1 MSYLKQAREM
11 CKWISSPMKT
21 FEQAVDHLS
30 QYVAEDGRLSMNDI
44 CAFARLHTD
53 LHDEQYTELAH
64 RLIEIGIDVFDFE
77 REQEAQIVEEIEE
90 RERGSIRE
98 NTQIYMRDVGEYE
111 LLSREDELAYARA
124 MNEAMSEALA
134 AIAPVKPVNDRC
146 RKLMTSHV
154 DNGQLGRLL
163 AGFLDH
169 VEVLPEVDRPDT
181 NGNNG
186 EREDPLDHKIARRR
200 IQRFHKASAEY
211 FATRTNEQ
219 QIGVEESL
227 RLFKFATNHY
237 TSLLDIFKDV
247 VTSIENV
254 IARVRSICL
263 TAGVSDAEELERIC
277 AGLTAVRLADE
288 FVDLPSAVQSNL
300 NAHMHVI
307 ERARA
312 KLHAIETQCDLP
324 YVEILERDRRLDNAI
339 QRFRIAKNGLVSGN
353 LRLVMRV
360 AQNYSNHGAFLLDL
374 VQEGN
379 LGLIRAA
386 EKYDYTRGFKFSTY
400 ATWWIRQ
407 AITQALNEFGRTVKL
422 PASLTQAIR
431 NVGRAKMRLTQILAR
446 DPTLGELADET
457 GLSVQQ
463 VRDVVLYEHNAISI
477 DEPNNDED
485 DTTLADTLISES
497 VPSPEQMA
505 LEQGLR
511 DAVELTLADLTTR
524 ETQILSLR
532 YGIGRTS
539 DMSTA
544 EIAQELGISSNRVR
558 QITVKALR
566 RLRQPR
572 YTPLLEPYL

>member
-1 MSYLKQAREM
+1 MRE
-11 CKWISSPMKT
+11 WNTPHMKT

-30 QYVAEDGRLSMNDI
+30 LYVAEDGRLSMNDV

-53 LHDEQYTELAH
+53 LHDEQYVELAH
-64 RLIEIGIDVFDFE
+64 RLIEIGVDVYDFE
-77 REQEAQIVEEIEE
+77 RDQEAQIVEEIEE

-98 NTQIYMRDVGEYE
+98 NTQIYMRDVGEFD
-111 LLSREDELAYARA
+111 LLSRDEELTYARA
-124 MNEAMSEALA
+124 MNDAMSEALV
-134 AIAPVKPVNDRC
+134 AIAAVKPVNMQC
-146 RKLMTSHV
+146 QKLINSHLKT
-154 DNGQLGRLL
+154 GQLNRLV

-169 VEVLPEVDRPDT
+169 VEELPEVDRPDA
-181 NGNNG
+181 NGNNS
-186 EREDPLDHKIARRR
+186 EREDPLNQELLEKR
-200 IQRFHKASAEY
+200 IRLFETASKEY
-211 FATRTNEQ
+211 FGKPRNERTYTDESTL
-219 QIGVEESL
+219 EESF
-227 RLFKFATNHY
+227 RFFKFATNHY
-237 TSLLDIFKDV
+237 TSLLDTFKEAV
-247 VTSIENV
+247 RSIET
-254 IARVRSICL
+254 ATSRARSICL
-263 TAGVSDAEELERIC
+263 TAGMSELTFAEQVLPR
-277 AGLTAVRLADE
+277 LTVRRLTE
-288 FVDLPSAVQSNL
+288 TVVDLPIEVRANL
-300 NAHMHVI
+300 TAHTHVFERVRQTLQNI
-307 ERARA
+307 ER
-312 KLHAIETQCDLP
+312 QCDLS
-324 YVEILERDRRLDNAI
+324 YVELLERDQLLNNAI
-339 QRFRIAKNGLVSGN
+339 QRFRAAKNALISGN

-360 AQNYSNHGAFLLDL
+360 AQTYSNHGALLLDL
-374 VQEGN
+374 IQEGN

-431 NVGRAKMRLTQILAR
+431 NVGRAKMRLTQVLGR
-446 DPTLGELADET
+446 DPKLGELADDT
-457 GLSVQQ
+457 GLSIQQ
-463 VRDVVLYEHNAISI
+463 IRDVVLYEHNAISI

-485 DTTLADTLISES
+485 DTTLVDTLISES
-497 VPSPEQMA
+497 VPSPEQIA

-544 EIAQELGISSNRVR
+544 EIARELGISSNRVR
-558 QITVKALR
+558 QITLKALR

>member
-1 MSYLKQAREM
+1 
-11 CKWISSPMKT
+11 MKT

-30 QYVAEDGRLSMNDI
+30 LYVAEDGRLSMNDV

-53 LHDEQYTELAH
+53 LHDEQYIELAH
-64 RLIEIGIDVFDFE
+64 RLIEIGVDVYDFE
-77 REQEAQIVEEIEE
+77 RDQEAQIVEEIEE

-98 NTQIYMRDVGEYE
+98 NTQIYMRDVGEYD
-111 LLSREDELAYARA
+111 LLSRDEELTYARA
-124 MNEAMSEALA
+124 MNDAMSEALA
-134 AIAPVKPVNDRC
+134 TIAPVKPVIVQC
-146 RKLMTSHV
+146 QELFTSHV
-154 DNGQLGRLL
+154 KNGQMNRLI

-169 VEVLPEVDRPDT
+169 VEDLPEVERPEA
-181 NGNNG
+181 NGNNS
-186 EREDPLDHKIARRR
+186 EREDPINQDLLKRR
-200 IQRFHKASAEY
+200 IQLLATTSEVY
-211 FATRTNEQ
+211 FGKSRNERTYTQ
-219 QIGVEESL
+219 QIALEESF
-227 RLFKFATNHY
+227 RFFKFSTNHY
-237 TSLLDIFKDV
+237 TSFLDTFKEAV
-247 VTSIENV
+247 RSIESAT
-254 IARVRSICL
+254 ARARSICL
-263 TAGVSDAEELERIC
+263 TAGVSEPKFLEQFFPRLTVHRLTDAVI
-277 AGLTAVRLADE
+277 
-288 FVDLPSAVQSNL
+288 DLPQEVRTNL
-300 NAHMHVI
+300 NAHTHVF
-307 ERARA
+307 ERVRQRLQDVE
-312 KLHAIETQCDLP
+312 KQCDLS
-324 YVEILERDRRLDNAI
+324 YVEILERDELLNNAI
-339 QRFRIAKNGLVSGN
+339 QRFRTAKNALVSGN

-360 AQNYSNHGAFLLDL
+360 AQTYSNHGALLLDL
-374 VQEGN
+374 IQEGN

-386 EKYDYTRGFKFSTY
+386 EKFDYSRGFKFSTY

-422 PASLTQAIR
+422 PASLNQAIR
-431 NVGRAKMRLTQILAR
+431 NVGRAKMRLTQILGR
-446 DPTLGELADET
+446 DPKLGELAAET

-463 VRDVVLYEHNAISI
+463 IRDVILYEHNAISI

-485 DTTLADTLISES
+485 DTTLVDTLISES
-497 VPSPEQMA
+497 VPSPEQIA

-544 EIAQELGISSNRVR
+544 EIAQELGISNNRVR

>member
-1 MSYLKQAREM
+1 MREIR
-11 CKWISSPMKT
+11 KWNSSRMKT
-21 FEQAVDHLS
+21 FEQAIDHLS
-30 QYVAEDGRLSMNDI
+30 QYVAEDGRLSMSDI

-53 LHDEQYTELAH
+53 LHDEQYVELAH
-64 RLIEIGIDVFDFE
+64 RLIEIGIDVYDFE
-77 REQEAQIVEEIEE
+77 RDQEAQIVEEIEE

-98 NTQIYMRDVGEYE
+98 NTQIYMRDVGEYA
-111 LLSREDELAYARA
+111 LLSREEELTYARA
-124 MNEAMSEALA
+124 MNAAMSAALA
-134 AIAPVKPVNDRC
+134 AIAPVKPVIDHGC
-146 RKLMTSHV
+146 ELMVSHV
-154 DNGQLGRLL
+154 NNRQLNRLL
-163 AGFLDH
+163 VGFLDH
-169 VEVLPEVDRPDT
+169 VEELPEVERPAA
-181 NGNNG
+181 NGNSG
-186 EREDPLDHKIARRR
+186 EREDPLDLKLALHRIELFRTASSGYFGTPNDERTSEQLIA
-200 IQRFHKASAEY
+200 
-211 FATRTNEQ
+211 
-219 QIGVEESL
+219 VEESF
-227 RLFKFATNHY
+227 RFFKFTTNHY
-237 TSLLDIFKDV
+237 TSLLDTFKNV
-247 VTSIENV
+247 VDSIESA

-263 TAGVSDAEELERIC
+263 TAGVSNATFLERFHSR
-277 AGLTAVRLADE
+277 LTAPRLSE
-288 FVDLPSAVQSNL
+288 VIVDLSPEIQANL
-300 NAHMHVI
+300 NAHMHVL
-307 ERARA
+307 ERARRS
-312 KLHAIETQCDLP
+312 LRTIEKQCDLA
-324 YVEILERDRRLDNAI
+324 YGEILERDRLLDVAI
-339 QRFRIAKNGLVSGN
+339 QEFKDAKNKLVSGN

-360 AQNYSNHGAFLLDL
+360 AQNYSNHGALLLDL
-374 VQEGN
+374 IQEGN

-431 NVGRAKMRLTQILAR
+431 NVGRARMRLTQILGR
-446 DPTLGELADET
+446 DPRLGELADET
-457 GLSVQQ
+457 GLTVQQ

-485 DTTLADTLISES
+485 DTTLVDTLISES

>member
-1 MSYLKQAREM
+1 
-11 CKWISSPMKT
+11 MKT
-21 FEQAVDHLS
+21 FEQAVDHLRL
-30 QYVAEDGRLSMNDI
+30 YVAEDGRLSMNDV

-53 LHDEQYTELAH
+53 LHDEQYVELAH
-64 RLIEIGIDVFDFE
+64 RLIEIGVDVYDFE
-77 REQEAQIVEEIEE
+77 RDQEAQIVEEIEE

-98 NTQIYMRDVGEYE
+98 NTQIYMRDVGEYD
-111 LLSREDELAYARA
+111 LLSRDEELTYARA
-124 MNEAMSEALA
+124 MNDAMSEALA
-134 AIAPVKPVNDRC
+134 TIAPVKPVIVQCQD
-146 RKLMTSHV
+146 LITSHV
-154 DNGQLGRLL
+154 KNGQMNRLI

-169 VEVLPEVDRPDT
+169 VEDLPEVERPEA
-181 NGNNG
+181 NGNNS
-186 EREDPLDHKIARRR
+186 EREDPIDQELLKRRT
-200 IQRFHKASAEY
+200 QLFATTSEEY
-211 FATRTNEQ
+211 FGKSRNERTYTQ
-219 QIGVEESL
+219 QIALEESF
-227 RLFKFATNHY
+227 RFFKFSTNHY
-237 TSLLDIFKDV
+237 TSFLDTFKEAV
-247 VTSIENV
+247 RSIESAT
-254 IARVRSICL
+254 ARARSICL
-263 TAGVSDAEELERIC
+263 TAGVSESKFLERFLPR
-277 AGLTAVRLADE
+277 LTVHRLTDAVI
-288 FVDLPSAVQSNL
+288 DLPQEVRTNL
-300 NAHMHVI
+300 NAHTHVF
-307 ERARA
+307 ERVRQRLQDVE
-312 KLHAIETQCDLP
+312 KQCDLS
-324 YVEILERDRRLDNAI
+324 YVEILERDELLNNAI
-339 QRFRIAKNGLVSGN
+339 QRFRVAKNALVSGN

-360 AQNYSNHGAFLLDL
+360 AQTFSNHGALLLDL
-374 VQEGN
+374 IQEGN

-386 EKYDYTRGFKFSTY
+386 EKFDYTRGFKFSTY

-422 PASLTQAIR
+422 PASLNQAIR
-431 NVGRAKMRLTQILAR
+431 NVGRAKMRLTQILGR
-446 DPTLGELADET
+446 DPKLGELAAET

-463 VRDVVLYEHNAISI
+463 IRDVILYEHNAISI

-485 DTTLADTLISES
+485 DTTLVDTLISES
-497 VPSPEQMA
+497 VPSPEQIA

>member
-1 MSYLKQAREM
+1 
-11 CKWISSPMKT
+11 MKT

-30 QYVAEDGRLSMNDI
+30 QYVAEDGRVSMNDI

-53 LHDEQYTELAH
+53 LHDEQYSELAH
-64 RLIEIGIDVFDFE
+64 RLIEIGIDVVGFE
-77 REQEAQIVEEIEE
+77 RDEEARIVEEIEE
-90 RERGSIRE
+90 RERGSVRE
-98 NTQIYMRDVGEYE
+98 NTQIYMRDVGGFN
-111 LLSREDELAYARA
+111 LLSRDEELAYARA
-124 MNEAMSEALA
+124 MNAAMSEALA
-134 AIAPVKPVNDRC
+134 AIAPVKCVNERS
-146 RKLMTSHV
+146 RELMTRHLE
-154 DNGQLGRLL
+154 NGQLNRLF

-169 VEVLPEVDRPDT
+169 VEDLPEVERP
-181 NGNNG
+181 NGNSGNN
-186 EREDPLDHKIARRR
+186 EREDPINQETLRQR
-200 IQRFHKASAEY
+200 IKLFESTSAAY
-211 FATRTNEQ
+211 FATPENKRKRELRTGLED
-219 QIGVEESL
+219 SF

-237 TSLLDIFKDV
+237 TALLDTFKDLV
-247 VTSIENV
+247 AKTENAL
-254 IARVRSICL
+254 ARVKSICL
-263 TAGVSDAEELERIC
+263 TAGMSDTAYLEYIQPR
-277 AGLTAVRLADE
+277 LTMHPLGDVID
-288 FVDLPSAVQSNL
+288 DLPIDERRNL
-300 NAHMHVI
+300 IAHMHII
-307 ERARA
+307 ERSHRT
-312 KLHAIETQCDLP
+312 LHTVEKQSGLT
-324 YVEILERDRRLDNAI
+324 YVEILGRDRLLSDAI
-339 QRFRIAKNGLVSGN
+339 RKFRIAKNGLISGN

-360 AQNYSNHGAFLLDL
+360 AQTYSSHGAFLLDL
-374 VQEGN
+374 IQEGN

-422 PASLTQAIR
+422 PTSLTQSIR
-431 NVGRAKMRLTQILAR
+431 TVGRARMRLTQTLGR
-446 DPTLGELADET
+446 EPKLGELADET

-463 VRDVVLYEHNAISI
+463 VRDVVLYEHNAVSI
-477 DEPNNDED
+477 DEPNSDED
-485 DTTLADTLISES
+485 DTTLVDTLVSES
-497 VPSPEQMA
+497 VPSPEQLA

-544 EIAQELGISSNRVR
+544 EIARELGISSNRVR

>member
-1 MSYLKQAREM
+1 
-11 CKWISSPMKT
+11 MKT
-21 FEQAVDHLS
+21 FEQAIEHLS
-30 QYVAEDGRLSMNDI
+30 QYVAEDGRLSMNDV

-53 LHDEQYTELAH
+53 LRDDQYVELAH
-64 RLIEIGIDVFDFE
+64 RLIEIGIDVYDFE
-77 REQEAQIVEEIEE
+77 RNQEAQIVEEIEE

-98 NTQIYMRDVGEYE
+98 NTQIYMRDVGDFD
-111 LLSREDELAYARA
+111 LLSRDEELTFARA

-134 AIAPVKPVNDRC
+134 TIAVIKPVNVQC
-146 RKLMTSHV
+146 RELFASHIQKDQV
-154 DNGQLGRLL
+154 NRLI

-169 VEVLPEVDRPDT
+169 VEDLPDVERPES
-181 NGNNG
+181 NGNSG
-186 EREDPLDHKIARRR
+186 EREDPLDHKLVRRR
-200 IQRFHKASAEY
+200 VRQFETASDEY
-211 FATRTNEQ
+211 FEKSRGERTYAQ
-219 QIGVEESL
+219 QLALEDSF
-227 RLFKFATNHY
+227 RFFKFATNHY
-237 TSLLDIFKDV
+237 TALLDTFKKAV
-247 VTSIENV
+247 QSIES
-254 IARVRSICL
+254 ATTRAQSICL
-263 TAGVSDAEELERIC
+263 LAGVSEHTFHERLYPCLTTRELTVAI
-277 AGLTAVRLADE
+277 A
-288 FVDLPSAVQSNL
+288 DLPREVKANL
-300 NAHMHVI
+300 ATHSHVFERVRTRLLTI
-307 ERARA
+307 E
-312 KLHAIETQCDLP
+312 EQCDLK
-324 YVEILERDRRLDNAI
+324 YIELLERDQFLNDAI
-339 QRFRIAKNGLVSGN
+339 RRFRVAKNALVTGN

-360 AQNYSNHGAFLLDL
+360 AQTYSNHGALLLDL
-374 VQEGN
+374 IQEGN

-431 NVGRAKMRLTQILAR
+431 NVSRAKMRLTQILGR
-446 DPTLGELADET
+446 DPKLGELAEET
-457 GLSVQQ
+457 GLSIQQ
-463 VRDVVLYEHNAISI
+463 IRDVVLYEHNAVSI

-485 DTTLADTLISES
+485 ETTLVDTLISDS
-497 VPSPEQMA
+497 VPSPEQLA

-544 EIAQELGISSNRVR
+544 EVARELGISSNRVR

>member
-1 MSYLKQAREM
+1 
-11 CKWISSPMKT
+11 MKT

-30 QYVAEDGRLSMNDI
+30 RYVAEDGRLSMADV

-53 LHDEQYTELAH
+53 LHDEQYAELAH
-64 RLIEIGIDVFDFE
+64 RLIEIGIDVYDFE
-77 REQEAQIVEEIEE
+77 RDQEAQIVEEIEE
-90 RERGSIRE
+90 RERGTIRE
-98 NTQIYMRDVGEYE
+98 NTQLYMRDVGEYD
-111 LLSREDELAYARA
+111 LLSREDELAFARA

-134 AIAPVKPVNDRC
+134 AIAPVRPVNVRC
-146 RKLMTSHV
+146 RELLASHV
-154 DNGQLGRLL
+154 SNGQLNRLL

-169 VEVLPEVDRPDT
+169 VEDLPDVERPAA
-181 NGNNG
+181 NGNSG
-186 EREDPLDHKIARRR
+186 EREDPLDQEVAKRR
-200 IQRFHKASAEY
+200 IELFEEASNVYFGTPRNERSKKQRI
-211 FATRTNEQ
+211 T
-219 QIGVEESL
+219 IEESL
-227 RLFKFATNHY
+227 RCFKFASNHY
-237 TSLLDIFKDV
+237 SSLLDIFKETV
-247 VTSIENV
+247 NSTENA
-254 IARVRSICL
+254 IARVESICL
-263 TAGVSDAEELERIC
+263 TAGVSDPTFREQFYHR
-277 AGLTAVRLADE
+277 LTAHRLSDVIINLP
-288 FVDLPSAVQSNL
+288 VDVQTNL
-300 NAHMHVI
+300 NSHMHII
-307 ERARA
+307 ERTRE
-312 KLHAIETQCDLP
+312 KLRSVEKQCDLS
-324 YVEILERDRRLDNAI
+324 YVEILDRDRRLDNAI
-339 QRFRIAKNGLVSGN
+339 QRFRKAKNDLVSGN

-360 AQNYSNHGAFLLDL
+360 AQTYSNHGALLLDL
-374 VQEGN
+374 IQEGN

-422 PASLTQAIR
+422 PASLTQSIR
-431 NVGRAKMRLTQILAR
+431 TVGRAKMRLTQILGR
-446 DPTLGELADET
+446 DPKLGELAKET

-485 DTTLADTLISES
+485 DTSLVDTLISES

-532 YGIGRTS
+532 YGIGRTA

-544 EIAQELGISSNRVR
+544 EIARELGISSNRVR
-558 QITVKALR
+558 QITMKALR

>member
-1 MSYLKQAREM
+1 MRI
-11 CKWISSPMKT
+11 WNSSLMKT

-30 QYVAEDGRLSMNDI
+30 QYVAEDGRISINDI
-44 CAFARLHTD
+44 YAFARLHTD
-53 LHDEQYTELAH
+53 LHDEQYAELAH
-64 RLIEIGIDVFDFE
+64 HLIEIGIDVYDFE

-98 NTQIYMRDVGEYE
+98 NTQIYMRDVGEYD
-111 LLSREDELAYARA
+111 LLSREEELAYSRA

-134 AIAPVKPVNDRC
+134 SIALVKPVNDQC
-146 RKLMTSHV
+146 RELMNSHV
-154 DNGQLGRLL
+154 NNRQLNRLL
-163 AGFLDH
+163 AGFLDP
-169 VEVLPEVDRPDT
+169 VEVLPQVERPSA
-181 NGNNG
+181 NGDSD
-186 EREDPLDHKIARRR
+186 EREDPLDHDTALRR
-200 IQRFHKASAEY
+200 IQLFTEASVRY
-211 FATRTNEQ
+211 FDTPADERTKEQ
-219 QIGVEESL
+219 QGAVEQSF
-227 RLFKFATNHY
+227 RLFKFATNQY
-237 TSLLDIFKDV
+237 TDLLDTFKEV
-247 VTSIENV
+247 VSSVEN
-254 IARVRSICL
+254 ITARVKSICL
-263 TAGVSDAEELERIC
+263 TAGVSDADALERIC
-277 AGLTAVRLADE
+277 ARLTALRLSD
-288 FVDLPSAVQSNL
+288 VIRDLPLAVQSNL

-307 ERARA
+307 ERARDR
-312 KLHAIETQCDLP
+312 LRTIETQCELP
-324 YVEILERDRRLDNAI
+324 YVELLERNRLLDAAI
-339 QRFRIAKNGLVSGN
+339 QSFRNAKNKLVSGN

-360 AQNYSNHGAFLLDL
+360 AQNYSNHGALLLDL
-374 VQEGN
+374 IQEGN

-407 AITQALNEFGRTVKL
+407 AITHALNEFGRTVKL
-422 PASLTQAIR
+422 PASLTQSIR
-431 NVGRAKMRLTQILAR
+431 NVGRAKSRLTQLLGR
-446 DPTLGELADET
+446 DPRLGELAEET

-463 VRDVVLYEHNAISI
+463 IRDVVLYEHNAISI

-485 DTTLADTLISES
+485 DTTLVDTLISES

-511 DAVELTLADLTTR
+511 DAVEITLADLTTR

-572 YTPLLEPYL
+572 YSPLLEPYL

>member
-1 MSYLKQAREM
+1 
-11 CKWISSPMKT
+11 MKT

-30 QYVAEDGRLSMNDI
+30 QYVAEDGRLSMMDI

-53 LHDEQYTELAH
+53 LHDEQYTDLAH
-64 RLIEIGIDVFDFE
+64 RLIEIGIDVYDFE
-77 REQEAQIVEEIEE
+77 SDQEAQIVEEIEE

-98 NTQIYMRDVGEYE
+98 NTQIYMRDVGEFD
-111 LLSREDELAYARA
+111 LLSRDDELTYARA
-124 MNEAMSEALA
+124 MNQAMSEALA
-134 AIAPVKPVNDRC
+134 TIAPVKSVNLQC
-146 RKLMTSHV
+146 RKLITSHV
-154 DNGQLGRLL
+154 EKGQLNRLF

-169 VEVLPEVDRPDT
+169 VEDLPEVERPT
-181 NGNNG
+181 ANGNNT
-186 EREDPLDHKIARRR
+186 EREDSLDPELIRRR
-200 IQRFHKASAEY
+200 IQLFESVSDEY
-211 FATRTNEQ
+211 FGLPVNKRTNEQ
-219 QIGVEESL
+219 QIAVEESF
-227 RLFKFATNHY
+227 RFFKFATNHY
-237 TSLLDIFKDV
+237 TSLLDTFKAV
-247 VTSIENV
+247 VRSIESA

-263 TAGVSDAEELERIC
+263 TAGVSDPMFLERIFPH
-277 AGLTAVRLADE
+277 LTTLRLSEVIADFPE
-288 FVDLPSAVQSNL
+288 EIQTYLK
-300 NAHMHVI
+300 AHMHVFDRVDRSLKTL
-307 ERARA
+307 E
-312 KLHAIETQCDLP
+312 KQCDLS
-324 YVEILERDRRLDNAI
+324 YIELLERDQLLNSAI
-339 QRFRIAKNGLVSGN
+339 RRFREAKNGLVSGN

-360 AQNYSNHGAFLLDL
+360 AQTYSNHGALLLDL
-374 VQEGN
+374 IQEGN

-431 NVGRAKMRLTQILAR
+431 SVGRAKMRLTQVLGR
-446 DPTLGELADET
+446 DPKLGELAEDT

-463 VRDVVLYEHNAISI
+463 VRDVLLYEHNAISI

-485 DTTLADTLISES
+485 DTTLVDTLISES
-497 VPSPEQMA
+497 VPSPEQLA

-544 EIAQELGISSNRVR
+544 EIARELGISSNRVR

>member
-1 MSYLKQAREM
+1 
-11 CKWISSPMKT
+11 MKT

-30 QYVAEDGRLSMNDI
+30 QYLAEDGRLSMNDI

-53 LHDEQYTELAH
+53 LHDEQYVELAH
-64 RLIEIGIDVFDFE
+64 RLIEIGIDVYDFE
-77 REQEAQIVEEIEE
+77 RDQEAQIVEEIEE

-111 LLSREDELAYARA
+111 LLSRDEELTYARA
-124 MNEAMSEALA
+124 MNEAMSAALA
-134 AIAPVKPVNDRC
+134 AISPVKPVIHQSRE
-146 RKLMTSHV
+146 LMTSHIN
-154 DNGQLGRLL
+154 NGQLSRLL

-169 VEVLPEVDRPDT
+169 VEELPDVERPAA
-181 NGNNG
+181 NGNNN
-186 EREDPLDHKIARRR
+186 EREDPLDHKIALRR
-200 IQRFHKASAEY
+200 IELFHTASTEY
-211 FATRTNEQ
+211 LDTPNNERTSKQ
-219 QIGVEESL
+219 LIAVEESF
-227 RLFKFATNHY
+227 RFFKFTTNHY
-237 TSLLDIFKDV
+237 TSLLDTFKNEVD
-247 VTSIENV
+247 SIESV

-263 TAGVSDAEELERIC
+263 TAGVSQGTFLERFHSR
-277 AGLTAVRLADE
+277 LTAPRLSQVI
-288 FVDLPSAVQSNL
+288 VDLPLEVQANL
-300 NAHMHVI
+300 NAHMHVL
-307 ERARA
+307 ERARRS
-312 KLHAIETQCDLP
+312 LRTIEKQCGVT
-324 YVEILERDRRLDNAI
+324 YSEILERDRLLNTAI
-339 QRFRIAKNGLVSGN
+339 QKFKDAKNELVSGN

-360 AQNYSNHGAFLLDL
+360 AQNYSNHGALLLDL
-374 VQEGN
+374 IQEGN

-431 NVGRAKMRLTQILAR
+431 NVGRAKMRLTQILGR
-446 DPTLGELADET
+446 DPSLGELADET

-485 DTTLADTLISES
+485 DTTLVDTLISES
-497 VPSPEQMA
+497 VPSPEQLT

-544 EIAQELGISSNRVR
+544 EIAQELGISANRVR
-558 QITVKALR
+558 QIAVKALR

>member
-1 MSYLKQAREM
+1 
-11 CKWISSPMKT
+11 MKT
-21 FEQAVDHLS
+21 FEQALDHLS
-30 QYVAEDGRLSMNDI
+30 QYLAEDGRLSMNDI

-53 LHDEQYTELAH
+53 LHDEQYVELAH
-64 RLIEIGIDVFDFE
+64 RLIEIGIDVYDFE
-77 REQEAQIVEEIEE
+77 RDQEAQIVEEIEE

-111 LLSREDELAYARA
+111 LLSREEELTYARA
-124 MNEAMSEALA
+124 MNAAMSDALA
-134 AIAPVKPVNDRC
+134 AIAPLKPVIDQSRQ
-146 RKLMTSHV
+146 LMTLHV
-154 DNGQLGRLL
+154 KNKQLNRLL
-163 AGFLDH
+163 VGFLDY
-169 VEVLPEVDRPDT
+169 VEELPEVERPAA
-181 NGNNG
+181 NGSSN
-186 EREDPLDHKIARRR
+186 EREDPLDHKAALRR
-200 IQRFHKASAEY
+200 IELFRTASSTYLDTPSNE
-211 FATRTNEQ
+211 RTSQ
-219 QIGVEESL
+219 QLIAVEESF
-227 RLFKFATNHY
+227 RFFKFTTNHY
-237 TSLLDIFKDV
+237 TSLLDTFKNEVD
-247 VTSIENV
+247 SIESA

-263 TAGVSDAEELERIC
+263 TAGVSNARFLERFHPR
-277 AGLTAVRLADE
+277 LTAPRLSE
-288 FVDLPSAVQSNL
+288 VIVDLPPEVQANL
-300 NAHMHVI
+300 NAHMHVL
-307 ERARA
+307 ERARRS
-312 KLHAIETQCDLP
+312 LRNIEKQCDLS
-324 YVEILERDRRLDNAI
+324 YSEILERNRLLDTAI
-339 QRFRIAKNGLVSGN
+339 QEFKDSKNELVSGN

-360 AQNYSNHGAFLLDL
+360 AQNYSNHGALLLDL
-374 VQEGN
+374 IQEGN

-422 PASLTQAIR
+422 PSSLTQAIR
-431 NVGRAKMRLTQILAR
+431 NVGRAKMRLTQVLGR
-446 DPTLGELADET
+446 DPSLGELADDT

-485 DTTLADTLISES
+485 ETTLVDTLISES
-497 VPSPEQMA
+497 VPSPEQLA

-544 EIAQELGISSNRVR
+544 EIAQELGISANRVR
-558 QITVKALR
+558 QIAVKALR

>member
-1 MSYLKQAREM
+1 
-11 CKWISSPMKT
+11 MKT

-30 QYVAEDGRLSMNDI
+30 QYVAEDGRLSMTDV

-53 LHDEQYTELAH
+53 LHDEQYAELAH
-64 RLIEIGIDVFDFE
+64 RLIDIGIDVYDFD
-77 REQEAQIVEEIEE
+77 RDQEAQIVEEIEE

-98 NTQIYMRDVGEYE
+98 NTQLYMRDVGEYD
-111 LLSREDELAYARA
+111 LLSREDELAFARG
-124 MNEAMSEALA
+124 MNEAMSAALA
-134 AIAPVKPVNDRC
+134 AIAPVLTVNVRC
-146 RKLMTSHV
+146 QVLISSHES
-154 DNGQLGRLL
+154 NGQLNRLF

-169 VEVLPEVDRPDT
+169 VEDLPDVERPSA
-181 NGNNG
+181 NGNSN
-186 EREDPLDHKIARRR
+186 EREDPVDQNVAKRR
-200 IQRFHKASAEY
+200 IQLFKEASEAY
-211 FATRTNEQ
+211 FGTPRSERTNKQ
-219 QIGVEESL
+219 RMAVEESF
-227 RLFKFATNHY
+227 RYFKFATNHY
-237 TSLLDIFKDV
+237 TSLLDIFREAV
-247 VTSIENV
+247 SSIENA
-254 IARVRSICL
+254 IARVKSICL
-263 TAGVSDAEELERIC
+263 TAGVSDPTFRKQFLHR
-277 AGLTAVRLADE
+277 LTAHRLTDVIVNLSPE
-288 FVDLPSAVQSNL
+288 VQTNL

-307 ERARA
+307 ERTRET
-312 KLHAIETQCDLP
+312 LRSIEKRCDLS
-324 YVEILERDRRLDNAI
+324 YVEILERDQRLNNAI
-339 QRFRIAKNGLVSGN
+339 QTFRTAKNDLVSGN

-360 AQNYSNHGAFLLDL
+360 AQTYSNHGALLLDL
-374 VQEGN
+374 IQEGN

-407 AITQALNEFGRTVKL
+407 AITQALSEFGRTVKL

-431 NVGRAKMRLTQILAR
+431 TVGRAKTRLTQILGR
-446 DPTLGELADET
+446 DPKLGELAKET

-485 DTTLADTLISES
+485 DTSLVDTLISES
-497 VPSPEQMA
+497 IPSPEQMA

-544 EIAQELGISSNRVR
+544 EIAKELGISSNRVR

>member
-1 MSYLKQAREM
+1 
-11 CKWISSPMKT
+11 MKT

-30 QYVAEDGRLSMNDI
+30 QYVAEDGRLSMTDVY
-44 CAFARLHTD
+44 AFARLHTD
-53 LHDEQYTELAH
+53 LHDEQYAELAH
-64 RLIEIGIDVFDFE
+64 RLIDIGIDVYDFD
-77 REQEAQIVEEIEE
+77 RDQEAQIVEEIEE
-90 RERGSIRE
+90 RERGTIRE
-98 NTQIYMRDVGEYE
+98 NTQLYMRDVGEYD
-111 LLSREDELAYARA
+111 LLAREEELAFARA
-124 MNEAMSEALA
+124 MNEAMSAALA
-134 AIAPVKPVNDRC
+134 AIAPVLDVNVRC
-146 RKLMTSHV
+146 RELISLHES
-154 DNGQLGRLL
+154 NGQLNRLI

-169 VEVLPEVDRPDT
+169 VEELPDVERPT
-181 NGNNG
+181 ANGDSN
-186 EREDPLDHKIARRR
+186 EREDPVDQNVAKHR
-200 IQRFHKASAEY
+200 IQLFKEASDAY
-211 FATRTNEQ
+211 FGIPRSERTNEQ
-219 QIGVEESL
+219 RIAIEESF
-227 RLFKFATNHY
+227 RYFKFATNHY
-237 TSLLDIFKDV
+237 TSLLDIFKEAV
-247 VTSIENV
+247 SSIENE
-254 IARVRSICL
+254 IARVKSICL
-263 TAGVSDAEELERIC
+263 TAGVSDPTFRKQFSHR
-277 AGLTAVRLADE
+277 LTAHRLTE
-288 FVDLPSAVQSNL
+288 VIVKLSPEVQTNL

-307 ERARA
+307 ERTRET
-312 KLHAIETQCDLP
+312 LRSIEKQCDLS
-324 YVEILERDRRLDNAI
+324 YVEILERDRRLNNAI
-339 QRFRIAKNGLVSGN
+339 QKFRTAKNDLVSGN

-360 AQNYSNHGAFLLDL
+360 AQTYSNHGALLLDL
-374 VQEGN
+374 IQEGN

-407 AITQALNEFGRTVKL
+407 AITQALSEFGRTVKL

-431 NVGRAKMRLTQILAR
+431 TVGRAKTRLTQVLGR
-446 DPTLGELADET
+446 DPKLGELANET

-485 DTTLADTLISES
+485 DTSLVDTLISES
-497 VPSPEQMA
+497 IPSPEQMA

-544 EIAQELGISSNRVR
+544 EIAKELGISSNRVR

>member
-1 MSYLKQAREM
+1 MRE
-11 CKWISSPMKT
+11 WNIPLMKT
-21 FEQAVDHLS
+21 FEQAVDHLRL
-30 QYVAEDGRLSMNDI
+30 YVAEDGRLSMNDV

-53 LHDEQYTELAH
+53 LHDEQYVELAH
-64 RLIEIGIDVFDFE
+64 RLIDMGVDVYDFE
-77 REQEAQIVEEIEE
+77 RDQETQIVEEIEE

-98 NTQIYMRDVGEYE
+98 NTQIYMRDVGEYD
-111 LLSREDELAYARA
+111 LLSRDEELAYARA
-124 MNEAMSEALA
+124 MNDAMSEVLA
-134 AIAPVKPVNDRC
+134 TIAAVKPVNLRC
-146 RKLMTSHV
+146 RELFTSHIN
-154 DNGQLGRLL
+154 NGQLNRLI

-169 VEVLPEVDRPDT
+169 VENLPEVDRPEA
-181 NGNNG
+181 NGNNN
-186 EREDPLDHKIARRR
+186 EREDPLDQELLKRR
-200 IQRFHKASAEY
+200 IQLFETASAEY
-211 FATRTNEQ
+211 FSRSRNERTYTQLTEL
-219 QIGVEESL
+219 EESF
-227 RLFKFATNHY
+227 RFFKFATNHY
-237 TSLLDIFKDV
+237 TSLLDTYKDV
-247 VTSIENV
+247 VRSIDSA
-254 IARVRSICL
+254 ISRARSICL
-263 TAGVSDAEELERIC
+263 AAGVSEPTFLEQFFPR
-277 AGLTAVRLADE
+277 LTIRRLTEAV
-288 FVDLPSAVQSNL
+288 VDLPQEVQVNL
-300 NAHMHVI
+300 NAHMHVFERVRQRLQII
-307 ERARA
+307 EQ
-312 KLHAIETQCDLP
+312 QCDLS
-324 YVEILERDRRLDNAI
+324 YVELLERDQLLNNAI
-339 QRFRIAKNGLVSGN
+339 QRFRAAKNALVSGN

-360 AQNYSNHGAFLLDL
+360 AQTYSNHGALLLDL
-374 VQEGN
+374 IQEGN

-407 AITQALNEFGRTVKL
+407 AISQALNEFGRTVKL

-431 NVGRAKMRLTQILAR
+431 NVGRAKMRLTQVLGR
-446 DPTLGELADET
+446 DPKLGELAAET

-463 VRDVVLYEHNAISI
+463 IRDVVLYEHNAISI

-485 DTTLADTLISES
+485 DTTLVDALISES
-497 VPSPEQMA
+497 VPSPEQIA

-544 EIAQELGISSNRVR
+544 EIARELGISSNRVR

>member
-1 MSYLKQAREM
+1 
-11 CKWISSPMKT
+11 MKT

-30 QYVAEDGRLSMNDI
+30 QYVAEDGRVSMADI

-53 LHDEQYTELAH
+53 LHDEQYVDLAH
-64 RLIEIGIDVFDFE
+64 RLIEIGIDVYDFE
-77 REQEAQIVEEIEE
+77 SNQEAQIVEEIEE

-98 NTQIYMRDVGEYE
+98 NTQIYMRDVGEYD
-111 LLSREDELAYARA
+111 LLSRDDELTYARA
-124 MNEAMSEALA
+124 MNQAMSEVLA
-134 AIAPVKPVNDRC
+134 SIAPVKSVNLQS
-146 RKLMTSHV
+146 RKLISSHV
-154 DNGQLGRLL
+154 ENDQLNRLL

-169 VEVLPEVDRPDT
+169 VEDLPEVERPKD
-181 NGNNG
+181 NGSSN
-186 EREDPLDHKIARRR
+186 EREDSLDRELARRR
-200 IQRFHKASAEY
+200 IQLFESASDEY
-211 FATRTNEQ
+211 FALPVNKRTSEQ
-219 QIGVEESL
+219 QITVEESF
-227 RLFKFATNHY
+227 RFFKFATNHY
-237 TSLLDIFKDV
+237 TSLLDTFKEAV
-247 VTSIENV
+247 RSIESA
-254 IARVRSICL
+254 IARARSICL
-263 TAGVSDAEELERIC
+263 TAGISDSAFLGSIYPRLTAPQVSDVI
-277 AGLTAVRLADE
+277 VDFPDE
-288 FVDLPSAVQSNL
+288 IQANL
-300 NAHMHVI
+300 KAHMHVI
-307 ERARA
+307 ERVH
-312 KLHAIETQCDLP
+312 KSLKTIEKQCDLS
-324 YVEILERDRRLDNAI
+324 YIELLERDQLLNSAI
-339 QRFRIAKNGLVSGN
+339 QRFREAKNALVSGN

-360 AQNYSNHGAFLLDL
+360 AQTYSNHGALLLDL
-374 VQEGN
+374 IQEGN

-431 NVGRAKMRLTQILAR
+431 NVGRAKMRLTQVLGR
-446 DPTLGELADET
+446 DPKLGELAEAT

-485 DTTLADTLISES
+485 DTTLVDTLISES
-497 VPSPEQMA
+497 VPSPEQLA

-539 DMSTA
+539 DMSAA
-544 EIAQELGISSNRVR
+544 EIARELGISSNRVR
-558 QITVKALR
+558 QIAVKALR

>member
-1 MSYLKQAREM
+1 
-11 CKWISSPMKT
+11 MKT

-30 QYVAEDGRLSMNDI
+30 RYVAEDGRLSMNDI

-53 LHDEQYTELAH
+53 LHDEQYVELAH
-64 RLIEIGIDVFDFE
+64 RLIDIGIDVYDFE

-111 LLSREDELAYARA
+111 LLSREDEITYARA

-134 AIAPVKPVNDRC
+134 AIAPVKPVNDRS
-146 RKLMTSHV
+146 RELMNSHV
-154 DNGQLGRLL
+154 DNGQLNRLF

-169 VEVLPEVDRPDT
+169 VEDLPEVERPAA
-181 NGNNG
+181 NGNSG
-186 EREDPLDHKIARRR
+186 EREEPLDHEVALRR
-200 IQRFHKASAEY
+200 IQRFKDTSTQY
-211 FATRTNEQ
+211 FDTLGSDRANEQ
-219 QIGVEESL
+219 QIAVEESF
-227 RLFKFATNHY
+227 RFFKFATNHY
-237 TSLLDIFKDV
+237 TSLLDIFKHV
-247 VTSIENV
+247 VTSVENQV
-254 IARVRSICL
+254 ARVRSICL
-263 TAGVSDAEELERIC
+263 TAGVFDAVHLERIC
-277 AGLTAVRLADE
+277 SRLTALRLSEE
-288 FVDLPSAVQSNL
+288 FVELPSTVQSNL

-312 KLHAIETQCDLP
+312 KLHAIEKQCNLP
-324 YVEILERDRRLDNAI
+324 YHELLERDRRLDRAI
-339 QRFRIAKNGLVSGN
+339 QRYRHAKNALVSGN

-360 AQNYSNHGAFLLDL
+360 AQNYSNHGALLLDL
-374 VQEGN
+374 IQEGN

-431 NVGRAKMRLTQILAR
+431 NVGRAKMRLTQALGR
-446 DPTLGELADET
+446 DPRLGELADET
-457 GLSVQQ
+457 GLTIQQ

-485 DTTLADTLISES
+485 DTTLVDTLISES
-497 VPSPEQMA
+497 VPSPEQIA